1 MEIKNT
7 LNFKE
12 FGAGEPVIIIH
23 GLFGMLDNWQNI
35 ARRLAADFL
44 VYTIDLPNHGGSPR
58 IEGLFNYEIMSQK
71 VLDFMAEQGMHQAH
85 FIGHSMG
92 GKVAMQLALNNP
104 DAVNKLA
111 VIDIAPKIMSG
122 GHEKVFDALMHI
134 NLATVRGR
142 KEVENYLMEKLE
154 KDVPTVQF
162 LMKNLSRNITGEGFH
177 WKMNVQ
183 VLHDNYNH
191 ICEAVSGTPFK
202 NPTLFVRGGKSDHIK
217 EADWNLIKI
226 LFPAAQ
232 LETIEN
238 AGHWVHADK
247 PNELY
252 AVLEKFFKAV

>member
-1 MEIKNT
+1 METKYI

-12 FGAGEPVIIIH
+12 FGAGEPIIIIH

-35 ARRLAADFL
+35 ARRLSADFL
-44 VYTIDLPNHGGSPR
+44 VYTIDLPNHGASPR

-71 VLDFMAEQGMHQAH
+71 VLEFMEEQGMHQAH

-92 GKVAMQLALNNP
+92 GKVVMQLALNNP

-111 VIDIAPKIMSG
+111 VIDVAPKIMSG
-122 GHEKVFDALMHI
+122 GHEKVFDALMNI
-134 NLATVRGR
+134 NLATVNER

-154 KDVPTVQF
+154 KDIPTVQF
-162 LMKNLSRNITGEGFH
+162 LMKNLSRNTTGEGFH

-183 VLHDNYNH
+183 VLHDNYDN
-191 ICEAVSGTPFK
+191 ICAAVTGTPFNK
-202 NPTLFVRGGKSDHIK
+202 PTLFVRGGNSDYIRDSDWDFIK
-217 EADWNLIKI
+217 K
-226 LFPAAQ
+226 LFPLAQ

-252 AVLEKFFKAV
+252 AVLKKFF